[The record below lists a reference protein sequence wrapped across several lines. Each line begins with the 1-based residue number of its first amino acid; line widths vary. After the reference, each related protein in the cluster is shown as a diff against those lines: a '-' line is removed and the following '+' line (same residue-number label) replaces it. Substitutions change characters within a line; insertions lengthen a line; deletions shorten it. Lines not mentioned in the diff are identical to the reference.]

1 MYFLGHPEGTRTDQ
15 AKNSQVGGFGKHSL
29 LSFVCVCVCYMER
42 QQSDERGDTGPASTV
57 GHLKALRFVLT
68 DTPAGLRE
76 DKGVLR
82 DLPHPL
88 PCGMDLRVK
97 GAALAPAVTSSP
109 VSLQGHPQ
117 GVGRGPSCSPCHSGC
132 HGGLCAGPVL
142 ALLASRWVGLQL
154 SLIPAAAPGGQPL
167 VGRTLASRTTRFVL
181 GMSRWASLR
190 GCWPCCPW
198 NPWHSRVPLCFLG
211 MLAFC
216 SRGLQ
221 AAFFHTTTDLP
232 EAC

>member
-1 MYFLGHPEGTRTDQ
+1 MC
-15 AKNSQVGGFGKHSL
+15 
-29 LSFVCVCVCYMER
+29 VCVCVCYVER

-76 DKGVLR
+76 DKRVLR

-109 VSLQGHPQ
+109 VCLQGHPQ

-132 HGGLCAGPVL
+132 HGGLCAGPAL
-142 ALLASRWVGLQL
+142 APLASRWVGLQL
-154 SLIPAAAPGGQPL
+154 SLIPAAAPGGQDTCFQNHPICAGHVT
-167 VGRTLASRTTRFVL
+167 VGLCVAVGPAALGIHGTSGSLCAS
-181 GMSRWASLR
+181 W
-190 GCWPCCPW
+190 GCW
-198 NPWHSRVPLCFLG
+198 RFAL
-211 MLAFC
+211 
-216 SRGLQ
+216 RGLQ

-232 EAC
+232 EACLSGVPPSHRCSQHGSFVCLP